1 MTSTAR
7 KRRPN
12 RSIKTR
18 RKSARKEPQKSL
30 LQRLSSIEIT
40 SKKIKRAE
48 LIAFS
53 RELSTLID
61 AGIGI
66 ESALNLLM
74 EQRVGSAFEPVINQ
88 LRDDLNAGRTIAESM
103 GAQPD
108 VFPRVYIRTVSSA
121 DRGAPLSR
129 TLSQAADFLDSAQ
142 SAMAQAKRAMIY
154 PMMVVLVGIGVV
166 TMLLTVS
173 LPQMIGLFETMG
185 ASLPMPTK
193 VLIALSGFLTSYPLH
208 ILGGLV
214 GTVFGVLKLS
224 KTKRGTRFIHTMM
237 LKMPMLGQIVI
248 GGDVARSMGAL
259 ASLSEVGLPLPEAME
274 VAQETASNMIV
285 REALSEAREGLV
297 AGNGLSRPLARSG
310 MFPTTLIQ
318 SIRVAE
324 DTGTLE
330 ENLRRM
336 SDFYQQDS
344 SERVKGMVGMIEPL
358 ATITVALAVGF
369 VAMAVIMPMYSIL
382 GSIDQ

>member
-1 MTSTAR
+1 MTTTAK
-7 KRRPN
+7 KRT
-12 RSIKTR
+12 ITTR
-18 RKSARKEPQKSL
+18 RKSARKAPPQSL
-30 LQRLSSIEIT
+30 WKRLNSIEI
-40 SKKIKRAE
+40 SAKKIKRAE
-48 LIAFS
+48 LISFS

-74 EQRVGSAFEPVINQ
+74 EQRVGTAFEPVVNK
-88 LRDDLNAGRTIAESM
+88 LKDDLNAGKTIAESM
-103 GAQPD
+103 GAQPK
-108 VFPRVYIRTVSSA
+108 VFPRVYVRTVSSA
-121 DRGAPLSR
+121 DRGAPLNR

-142 SAMAQAKRAMIY
+142 SAIAQAKRAMIY
-154 PMMVVLVGIGVV
+154 PMMVVMVGIGVV

-193 VLIALSGFLTSYPLH
+193 VLIALSGFMTTYPLH
-208 ILGGLV
+208 ILGSLV
-214 GTVFGVLKLS
+214 SVVFGTMKLS
-224 KTKRGTRFIHTMM
+224 KTQRGTRFIHTMM
-237 LKMPMLGQIVI
+237 LKTPMLGQIVI
-248 GGDVARSMGAL
+248 GGDVARSTGAM

-274 VAQETASNMIV
+274 VAQETASNLLV
-285 REALSEAREGLV
+285 REALNEAREGMI
-297 AGNGLSRPLARSG
+297 AGNGLSRPLAKSG

-324 DTGTLE
+324 DTGTLD

-336 SDFYQQDS
+336 SDFYQLDS
-344 SERVKGMVGMIEPL
+344 SERVKSMVGMIEPL
-358 ATITVALAVGF
+358 ATIVVALGVGF

-382 GSIDQ
+382 GSIDK